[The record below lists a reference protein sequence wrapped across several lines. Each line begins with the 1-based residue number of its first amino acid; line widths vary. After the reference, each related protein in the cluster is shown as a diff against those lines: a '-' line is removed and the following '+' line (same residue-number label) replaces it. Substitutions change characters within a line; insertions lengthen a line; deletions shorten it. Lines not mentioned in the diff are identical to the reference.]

1 MSTVTDNTTTLDTSW
16 TEQTIAI
23 FTAGALSDIDA
34 CIAEVESKLKRGTL
48 STSTAPTL
56 AQAQNWLRRAKLEIA
71 EAKDFGF
78 TRKYVSGT
86 LTAGSYRYALPPD
99 YRGGEISIRD
109 TSNDR
114 FIPVWPRAKF
124 DMMLPDPGE
133 ESNDEVLCAC
143 IKNMELWF
151 APPPKAADTI
161 EVEYPRSGAETTA
174 SDFSWLPDK
183 ERFLCCDFAAAEALE
198 SLHMWEESNRYRTK
212 YIQGLRGSIRA
223 DGRRKWK
230 SKRHSMLNVFQEHN
244 LRGYQPGRY
253 S

>member
-1 MSTVTDNTTTLDTSW
+1 MSTITDSTTTLDTSW

-23 FTAGALSDIDA
+23 FTAGVLSDLDA
-34 CIAEVESKLKRGTL
+34 CIDEVEAKIKRGTL
-48 STSTAPTL
+48 STTTKPTL
-56 AQAQNWLRRAKLEIA
+56 TQAQNWLKRAKLEIA

-78 TRKYVSGT
+78 TRKYASGT
-86 LTAGSYRYALPPD
+86 LTIDAYRYALPPD

-114 FIPVWPRAKF
+114 FIPIWPRARF
-124 DMMLPDPGE
+124 DLKYPDPSE
-133 ESNDEVLCAC
+133 ESSDEVFIAC

-161 EVEYPRSGAETTA
+161 EIEYARSGAETTA
-174 SDFSWLPDK
+174 DDFSWLPEK
-183 ERFLCCDFAAAEALE
+183 ERFLCCDFAIAEAFE
-198 SLHMWEESNRYRTK
+198 SLHMWGESDRYRAK
-212 YIQGLRGSIRA
+212 YLQGLRGSIRA

-230 SKRHSMLNVFQEHN
+230 SKRQQIINVFQEFN
-244 LRGYQPGRY
+244 LRHYQPGRY